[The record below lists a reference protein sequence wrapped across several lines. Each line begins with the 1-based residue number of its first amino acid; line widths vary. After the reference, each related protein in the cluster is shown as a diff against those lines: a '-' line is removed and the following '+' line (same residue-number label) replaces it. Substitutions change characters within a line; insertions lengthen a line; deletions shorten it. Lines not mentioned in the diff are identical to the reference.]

1 MADKKIIAVVG
12 STGAQ
17 GGGLVQAILNDPN
30 GGFAVRA
37 ITRDPSKDK
46 AKAIAAK
53 GGEVVKGDT
62 DDVESLKKA
71 FAGAYGVFA
80 VTNFWEHFS
89 VDREQ
94 QQARN
99 MAAAAKAAGVK
110 HVVWSTLEDVR
121 KEIPLSD
128 SRMPTLQGQYK
139 CPHFDSKGS
148 IDHVFAE
155 TGVPTTFLLASFYWD
170 NFYMFGMG
178 PRKNDDGTYTLAF
191 PIGNAKMP
199 GVAADDIGKVA
210 YGIFKKGSQYF
221 GKYVGV
227 AGEHISG
234 ADMAAELSKQMNA
247 KVNFFPIAPDAYRGL
262 GFPGAED
269 LGNMFQYYHDCET
282 AFRGRRPVETASELA
297 GGKLKNFSQWLSE
310 HKAQV
315 VS

>member
-30 GGFAVRA
+30 GGYAVRA
-37 ITRDPSKDK
+37 ITRDPGKDK

-53 GGEVVKGDT
+53 GGEVVKADT

-89 VDREQ
+89 VDKEQ

-110 HVVWSTLEDVR
+110 HLIWSTLEDVR
-121 KEIPLSD
+121 KEVPLSD
-128 SRMPTLQGQYK
+128 NRMPTLQGKYK

-148 IDHVFAE
+148 IDHVFTE
-155 TGVPTTFLLASFYWD
+155 SGVPTTFLLASFYWD

-178 PRKNDDGTYTLAF
+178 PKKNDDGTYSLTGSSRKAASTSASTSERPASTSRGLAWR
-191 PIGNAKMP
+191 PSCRSRWARRSSTTPCRRTCTAASVSRAQKISGTCSSIITTSKGPSAP
-199 GVAADDIGKVA
+199 GVLSTRRASSRADRSRLSA
-210 YGIFKKGSQYF
+210 
-221 GKYVGV
+221 
-227 AGEHISG
+227 SG
-234 ADMAAELSKQMNA
+234 
-247 KVNFFPIAPDAYRGL
+247 
-262 GFPGAED
+262 
-269 LGNMFQYYHDCET
+269 
-282 AFRGRRPVETASELA
+282 
-297 GGKLKNFSQWLSE
+297 
-310 HKAQV
+310 
-315 VS
+315 